1 MVQWGHWS
9 DSSEEDRWG
18 GYENSAR
25 WEINRHLVE
34 IEKLQETIQDLNHKI
49 DYLSKR
55 NLDIHAFFDTL
66 EEMITEADETYH
78 YVQGSKEEE
87 KELGKDYDKVLSNL
101 EGKWELASDIET
113 AYKELQNKGY
123 IDDMLESHKY
133 IDTSGVLLNDNCH
146 EVRDLHHEIIIVPDN
161 LRQDYEVRYIDEN

>member
-9 DSSEEDRWG
+9 DSSEEDKY
-18 GYENSAR
+18 GYEDSAR
-25 WEINRHLVE
+25 WEIHNHMVE
-34 IEKLQETIQDLNHKI
+34 NEKLKETIQDLNHKI

-66 EEMITEADETYH
+66 QEMLYEADEHYH

-87 KELGKDYDKVLSNL
+87 EELGKDYDKVLSNL

-133 IDTSGVLLNDNCH
+133 IDEGGVLLNSNYH
-146 EVRDLHHEIIIVPDN
+146 EVRDLHHEIIIVPVEI
-161 LRQDYEVRYIDEN
+161 RRDYEVVTNEN

>member
-9 DSSEEDRWG
+9 DSSEEDKY
-18 GYENSAR
+18 GYEDSAR
-25 WEINRHLVE
+25 WEIHKHMVE
-34 IEKLQETIQDLNHKI
+34 NEKLKETIQDLNHKI

-66 EEMITEADETYH
+66 QEMLYEADEHYH

-133 IDTSGVLLNDNCH
+133 IDQNGVLLNSNYH
-146 EVRDLHHEIIIVPDN
+146 EVRDLHHEIIIIPDN
-161 LRQDYEVRYIDEN
+161 LKEEYEVVYL

>member
-18 GYENSAR
+18 YENSAR
-25 WEINRHLVE
+25 WEINKHLVE

-87 KELGKDYDKVLSNL
+87 KELGKDYNKVLSNL
-101 EGKWELASDIET
+101 EGKWEMASDIET
-113 AYKELQNKGY
+113 AYKDLQNVGY

-133 IDTSGVLLNDNCH
+133 IDEGGVLLNSNYH
-146 EVRDLHHEIIIVPDN
+146 EVRDLRHEIIIVPVEI
-161 LRQDYEVRYIDEN
+161 RRDYEVVTNEN

>member
-9 DSSEEDRWG
+9 DSSEEDKY
-18 GYENSAR
+18 GYEDSAR
-25 WEINRHLVE
+25 WEIHKHMVE
-34 IEKLQETIQDLNHKI
+34 NEKLKETIQDLNHKI

-55 NLDIHAFFDTL
+55 NLDIHIFFDRL

-87 KELGKDYDKVLSNL
+87 RELGKDYDKVLSNL
-101 EGKWELASDIET
+101 EGKWEMASDIET
-113 AYKELQNKGY
+113 AYKDLQNVGY

-133 IDTSGVLLNDNCH
+133 IDQNGVLLNSNYH
-146 EVRDLHHEIIIVPDN
+146 EVRDLHHEIIIIPDN
-161 LRQDYEVRYIDEN
+161 LKEEYEVVYL

>member
-9 DSSEEDRWG
+9 DSSEEDRY
-18 GYENSAR
+18 GYEDSAR
-25 WEINRHLVE
+25 WEIHNHMVE
-34 IEKLQETIQDLNHKI
+34 NEKLKKTIQDLNHKI

-66 EEMITEADETYH
+66 QEMLYEADEHYH

-87 KELGKDYDKVLSNL
+87 EELGKDYDKVLSNL

-133 IDTSGVLLNDNCH
+133 IDDGGVLLNSNYH

-161 LRQDYEVRYIDEN
+161 IREDYEVVTNEN

>member
-9 DSSEEDRWG
+9 DSSEEDKY
-18 GYENSAR
+18 GYEDSAR
-25 WEINRHLVE
+25 WEIHNYMVE
-34 IEKLQETIQDLNHKI
+34 NEKLKETIQDLNHKI

-66 EEMITEADETYH
+66 QEMLYEADEHYH
-78 YVQGSKEEE
+78 YVQGSKVEEE
-87 KELGKDYDKVLSNL
+87 ELGKDYDKVVTNL

-133 IDTSGVLLNDNCH
+133 IDEGGVLLNSNYH
-146 EVRDLHHEIIIVPDN
+146 EVRDLHHEIIIVPVEI
-161 LRQDYEVRYIDEN
+161 RRDYEVVTNEN

>member
-1 MVQWGHWS
+1 MK
-9 DSSEEDRWG
+9 
-18 GYENSAR
+18 NSTDD
-25 WEINRHLVE
+25 
-34 IEKLQETIQDLNHKI
+34 LQYKI
-49 DYLSKR
+49 DYLAKR
-55 NLDIHAFFDTL
+55 NLDIQAFFETL
-66 EEMITEADETYH
+66 EEMIDEANEIYH
-78 YVQGSKEEE
+78 YVQGSKDEEE
-87 KELGKDYDKVLSNL
+87 ELGKDYDKVLTNL

-161 LRQDYEVRYIDEN
+161 LRQDYEVRYANEI

>member
-9 DSSEEDRWG
+9 DSSEEDKY
-18 GYENSAR
+18 GYEDSAR
-25 WEINRHLVE
+25 WEIHNHMVE
-34 IEKLQETIQDLNHKI
+34 NEKLKETIQDLNHKI

-66 EEMITEADETYH
+66 QEMLYEADEHYH

-101 EGKWELASDIET
+101 EGKWEMASDIET
-113 AYKELQNKGY
+113 AYKDLQNVGY

-133 IDTSGVLLNDNCH
+133 IDEGGVLLNSNYH

-161 LRQDYEVRYIDEN
+161 LRRDYEVVTNEN

>member
-9 DSSEEDRWG
+9 DSSEEDKY
-18 GYENSAR
+18 GYEDSAR
-25 WEINRHLVE
+25 WEIHNHMVE
-34 IEKLQETIQDLNHKI
+34 NEKLKETIQDLNHKI

-66 EEMITEADETYH
+66 QEMLYEADEHYH

-87 KELGKDYDKVLSNL
+87 EELGKDYDKVLSNL

-133 IDTSGVLLNDNCH
+133 IDDGGVLLNSNYH

-161 LRQDYEVRYIDEN
+161 IREDYEVVTNEN

>member
-9 DSSEEDRWG
+9 DSSEEDKY
-18 GYENSAR
+18 GYEDSAR
-25 WEINRHLVE
+25 WEIHKHMVE
-34 IEKLQETIQDLNHKI
+34 NEKLKETIQDLNHKI

-66 EEMITEADETYH
+66 QEMLYEADEHYH

-87 KELGKDYDKVLSNL
+87 EELGKDYDKVLSNL

-133 IDTSGVLLNDNCH
+133 IDDGGVLLNSNYH

-161 LRQDYEVRYIDEN
+161 IREDYEVVTNEN

>member
-18 GYENSAR
+18 YENSAR
-25 WEINRHLVE
+25 WEINKHLVE

-87 KELGKDYDKVLSNL
+87 KELGKDYNKVLNNL

-133 IDTSGVLLNDNCH
+133 IDDGGVLLNSNYH

-161 LRQDYEVRYIDEN
+161 IREDYEVVTNEN

>member
-9 DSSEEDRWG
+9 DSSEEDKY
-18 GYENSAR
+18 GYEDSAR
-25 WEINRHLVE
+25 WEIHKHMVE
-34 IEKLQETIQDLNHKI
+34 NEKLKETIQDLNHKI

-66 EEMITEADETYH
+66 QEMLYEADEHYH
-78 YVQGSKEEE
+78 YVQGSKVEEE
-87 KELGKDYDKVLSNL
+87 ELGKDYDKVLTNL

-133 IDTSGVLLNDNCH
+133 IDEGGVLLNSNYH
-146 EVRDLHHEIIIVPDN
+146 EVRDLHHEIIIVPVEI
-161 LRQDYEVRYIDEN
+161 RRDYEVVTNEM